1 MMHFSSH
8 TAPKRESQLVKMEL
22 DPQFCRE
29 SFTLKAGSGSERK
42 VYLGTPL
49 ATVIDAANVAVAAAA
64 VAGNGGDGTIALADP
79 AFTSSV
85 KEGRYVV
92 TCATGGADAT
102 SKFRVEGPN
111 GKSIGTA
118 TGGTAFAKE
127 VKFTIS
133 GGSGAFVEGDAFTI
147 DVAIDQEATAT
158 ANERVAWVPGA
169 ADDTGIITGVSL
181 RDTTAAVGETANGL
195 SLDRG
200 PAILSASGIQWPSGI
215 SAADTAKGIEMLK
228 DLGIIQR

>member
-1 MMHFSSH
+1 MMPYYSH
-8 TAPKRESQLVKMEL
+8 TAPKRESELVKMEL

-29 SFTLKAGSGSERK
+29 SYTLKAGSGAERK
-42 VYLGTPL
+42 VTLGTPL
-49 ATVIDAANVAVAAAA
+49 ATVIDGANVAAVSAA
-64 VAGNGGDGTIALADP
+64 VAGNTGDGTLALADP

-85 KEGRYVV
+85 KEGRYVL
-92 TCATGGADAT
+92 TCRTGGADAT

-118 TGGTAFAKE
+118 TGGAAFAKE

-133 GGSGAFVEGDAFTI
+133 GGAADFVEGDAFTI
-147 DVAIDQEATAT
+147 DVAIDQEST

-169 ADDTGIITGVSL
+169 ADDTGVITGLSL
-181 RDTTAAVGETANGL
+181 RDTTATDGETAEGL